1 MTALYSAGAIPY
13 EAPNVSFAGDI
24 DFQQLGDR
32 GYIGAITPG
41 ELSGRKYPNMAI
53 AGMREIPDLG
63 TFEVPTFEVPLTDGP
78 VETVGTGAPE
88 NTGGNV
94 DVVKD
99 GSYGGLLADLAAIRR
114 DEREFEANANKEMLA
129 DMMKIDQNRQ
139 LRSFGLG
146 QIQTALA
153 AYTKD
158 VPKTKLALA
167 QMEAET
173 YRKAAEL
180 ARRDLRPPQLP
191 SSATYFQ
198 GPVAGSY
205 ASIMRG

>member
-1 MTALYSAGAIPY
+1 MTALYTAGAIPY
-13 EAPNVSFAGDI
+13 ESPEFMVGDPI
-24 DFQQLGDR
+24 DFQELGEK
-32 GYIGAITPG
+32 GFIGSISPG
-41 ELSGRKYPNMAI
+41 ELTDGKYVDMAI
-53 AGMREIPDLG
+53 AGMADIPDAG
-63 TFEVPTFEVPLTDGP
+63 TFEIPVAEAAPEVEL
-78 VETVGTGAPE
+78 ETGAPE
-88 NTGGNV
+88 DTGGGT
-94 DVVKD
+94 DVVLD
-99 GSYGGLLADLAAIRR
+99 GSYGQLIKDFAAIRR
-114 DEREFEANANKEMLA
+114 EEREFEAEANKEMLGR
-129 DMMKIDQNRQ
+129 MMEIDQNRQ

-146 QIQTALA
+146 QLQTALA

-167 QMEAET
+167 KMEAET

-205 ASIMRG
+205 GSIMRG

>member
-1 MTALYSAGAIPY
+1 MKFTYDANAIPFDADLGIGQVEFGEMGPY
-13 EAPNVSFAGDI
+13 TELFPLAGQAGDTLVEVA
-24 DFQQLGDR
+24 DPEPTTVV
-32 GYIGAITPG
+32 TPG
-41 ELSGRKYPNMAI
+41 AK
-53 AGMREIPDLG
+53 
-63 TFEVPTFEVPLTDGP
+63 
-78 VETVGTGAPE
+78 E
-88 NTGGNV
+88 NTGG
-94 DVVKD
+94 DVPVKIENPLID
-99 GSYGGLLADLAAIRR
+99 MLPTIYDIQDRQAQKNIELTREELKLAREIDR
-114 DEREFEANANKEMLA
+114 D
-129 DMMKIDQNRQ
+129 RQ

-167 QMEAET
+167 KMEAET

-205 ASIMRG
+205 ASIMR

>member
-1 MTALYSAGAIPY
+1 M
-13 EAPNVSFAGDI
+13 SFTYDANAVPFDKN
-24 DFQQLGDR
+24 LG
-32 GYIGAITPG
+32 IGQVEFG
-41 ELSGRKYPNMAI
+41 ELGPYTDLFPL
-53 AGMREIPDLG
+53 AGQEGDTLV
-63 TFEVPTFEVPLTDGP
+63 EVVDQKPT
-78 VETVGTGAPE
+78 TVVTPGAPE
-88 NTGGNV
+88 NTGG
-94 DVVKD
+94 DVPVKIENP
-99 GSYGGLLADLAAIRR
+99 LL
-114 DEREFEANANKEMLA
+114 
-129 DMMKIDQNRQ
+129 DMMPTIFDIQDRQAQKNIELTREELKLAREIDQDRQ